1 MEKNTIK
8 EYICI
13 HISQWPAVQQKL
25 TQHCKS
31 TILQLKKTEKQS
43 RDFQVYERHY
53 LATYLDNRKVWARC
67 RMCFCLPMSL

>member
-13 HISQWPAVQQKL
+13 HISESPAVQQKL

-31 TILQLKKTEKQS
+31 TILQLQKKTEEQS

-53 LATYLDNRKVWARC
+53 LQLI
-67 RMCFCLPMSL
+67 

>member
-13 HISQWPAVQQKL
+13 HISESPAVQQKL

-31 TILQLKKTEKQS
+31 TILQLKKKKTEKQS

-53 LATYLDNRKVWARC
+53 LQLI
-67 RMCFCLPMSL
+67 